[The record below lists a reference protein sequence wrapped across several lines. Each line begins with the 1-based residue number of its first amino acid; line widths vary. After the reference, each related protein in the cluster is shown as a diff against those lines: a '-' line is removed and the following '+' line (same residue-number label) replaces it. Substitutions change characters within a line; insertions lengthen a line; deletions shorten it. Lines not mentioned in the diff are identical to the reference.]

1 MFIAFQ
7 HSCGSPD
14 KTNSVEVRP
23 LAPDELCCLILHR
36 LPGPFRHPYARCC
49 ALPVLFG
56 LASLTSVGEPRKRRG
71 FRPHFSISFRS
82 HVTGLTPGSARLP
95 VPFSFT
101 VRYGLPL
108 YGRGSACIRVSSPGL
123 SPKQD
128 SPSNIRPALFHEA
141 APFALCYNLRSRQTP
156 PTGYDAPFFTLST
169 SFPSYRT

>member
-1 MFIAFQ
+1 MLSHPSSLNRAVPTPLRSLLRLAGFI
-7 HSCGSPD
+7 
-14 KTNSVEVRP
+14 
-23 LAPDELCCLILHR
+23 R
-36 LPGPFRHPYARCC
+36 L
-49 ALPVLFG
+49 G
-56 LASLTSVGEPRKRRG
+56 LAYLGRRTKEAPGLQTSL
-71 FRPHFSISFRS
+71 FHFLQS
-82 HVTGLTPGSARLP
+82 HVVGLTPGSARLP
-95 VPFSFT
+95 SPFSFT

-156 PTGYDAPFFTLST
+156 PTGYDASFFTLST